1 MTDNAGYR
9 PTDDSALRWE
19 DDHCTKCGERDDE
32 LLKALKDLSR
42 AYVRLLESGRDR
54 IKALGGDCDPVDVM
68 ERADRYLIQAKEAIA
83 RAENP
88 SAHVAAGVTGHD

>member
-1 MTDNAGYR
+1 MN
-9 PTDDSALRWE
+9 
-19 DDHCTKCGERDDE
+19 DHGTENH

-54 IKALGGDCDPVDVM
+54 IMALGGDCDPVDVM
-68 ERADRYLIQAKEAIA
+68 ERGDPYLMQAKEAIT

>member
-1 MTDNAGYR
+1 MSEPR
-9 PTDDSALRWE
+9 VIPE
-19 DDHCTKCGERDDE
+19 DE

-54 IKALGGDCDPVDVM
+54 IMALGGDCDPVDVM
-68 ERADRYLIQAKEAIA
+68 ERGDPYLANAKEAIA